1 VRDGEERTRV
11 MERDN
16 HAERLGANTYPHPAQ
31 VGPVSSIP
39 SGLAALAMDTRIRL
53 KWSRNPQA
61 DTASYNVYG
70 GGNLVPI
77 RTIAQPASGDLQID
91 DLALTNGFNYRYRVE
106 AVDARGNKSGIS
118 STIFV
123 EAVPKAGEEWEP

>member
-1 VRDGEERTRV
+1 

-16 HAERLGANTYPHPAQ
+16 HAERLGATHPHPAR

-39 SGLAALAMDTRIRL
+39 SGLTALALDTRIRL
-53 KWSRNPQA
+53 KWQRNPQA
-61 DTASYNVYG
+61 DIVGYNIYR

-77 RTIAQPASGDLQID
+77 KSVPQPPSGDLQLD
-91 DLALTNGFNYRYRVE
+91 DLALTNGYKYRYQVE
-106 AVDARGNKSGIS
+106 AVDAGGNKSGIS
-118 STIFV
+118 STVYV